1 MDLQD
6 RLNGVETCGHN
17 KKRCNSRSVSGIDRG
32 RGRFSGAVRW
42 LYDMADGKSFR
53 SDDLN
58 ESLLL
63 PRSLHDWLPE
73 AHLARFLV
81 NVLNA
86 LDLAAIY
93 AT

>member
-1 MDLQD
+1 
-6 RLNGVETCGHN
+6 
-17 KKRCNSRSVSGIDRG
+17 
-32 RGRFSGAVRW
+32 
-42 LYDMADGKSFR
+42 MADGKSFR